1 MLSGLEKNYF
11 ELFGLSPGF
20 NVNIDE
26 LTLRY
31 RDLQKQFHPDR
42 FASSTA
48 QDRRF
53 ASQMAAQINAAYQTL
68 KSPLQRGRY
77 LLELSNI
84 GINDETDTVMNPQF
98 LMEQMELRE
107 RLEAVSV
114 QQNGIADLEKI
125 RQDVDSA
132 FQQRLSGLQRSLDEA
147 KDGQFE
153 QVRSLI
159 RELQFLEKMAKDI
172 ERLEDALL

>member
-1 MLSGLEKNYF
+1 MQSGLEKNYF
-11 ELFGLSPGF
+11 ELFGLNPRF
-20 NVNIDE
+20 DIDTEE

-42 FASSTA
+42 FASSSA
-48 QDRRF
+48 QDKRF

-77 LLELSNI
+77 LLELSKVNVD
-84 GINDETDTVMNPQF
+84 DETDTAMSPEF

-107 RLEAVSV
+107 RLSEISEKGEGMAE
-114 QQNGIADLEKI
+114 LESI
-125 RQDVDSA
+125 REEIDTA
-132 FQQRLSGLQRSLDEA
+132 FNKRLSRLQQSLGEGDDRQCDA
-147 KDGQFE
+147 A
-153 QVRSLI
+153 RALI
-159 RELQFLEKMAKDI
+159 RELQFLEKLTRDI